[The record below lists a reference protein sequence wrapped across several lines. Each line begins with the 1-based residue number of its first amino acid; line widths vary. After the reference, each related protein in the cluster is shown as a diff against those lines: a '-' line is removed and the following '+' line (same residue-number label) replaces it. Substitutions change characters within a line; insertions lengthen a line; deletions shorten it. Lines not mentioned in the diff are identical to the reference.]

1 MRGADADPRDGSSR
15 YWGLCMGFVRCNP
28 GHASALWWL
37 LAGGV
42 AHAQPPVAELQ
53 PVVVTATR
61 VEQDALLVP
70 AAIDRIDA
78 DDLHRAQ
85 PGIQLSESLQRIPGV
100 VARDRQNDAQD
111 LQVSIRGFGA
121 RATFGVRG
129 VRLYT
134 DGIPATMPDGQ
145 GQVSHFSLESAGRIE
160 VLRGPFSALYGNAS
174 GGVIALYSMPPPT
187 RPQFSAGAVAGD
199 DGLVR
204 MSGWL
209 RGPWASTEG
218 GYSLDAAHVDS
229 AGYRHHSASRRDS
242 AQALLRGTLSPAT
255 RYTLLANSLD
265 LQADDP
271 QGLTVAE
278 LGGDRR
284 AASTGAL
291 LFGTRKS
298 VRQRQLGLRIE
309 HDLGAAQRMT
319 VTTYAGNRQ
328 TAQMLSVP
336 VAAQRNPLSG
346 GGAIDLDR
354 DYGGVDARWRWSSQ
368 GLRRPLALTLG
379 IQHDISDEDRRGYEN
394 FIGDQPGVRGPL
406 RRDERDRVTGS
417 DQYLQLEWQPGER
430 WRINLGA
437 RHSAVRF
444 ASRDRYITA
453 DNPDDSGSLDY
464 AHTSPVAGVLFRATP
479 WLSLYANAGSG
490 FETPTFNEL
499 AYRSDGRSGLN
510 DALRAATSSNIE
522 AGLRVR
528 RGSFAVSTTLFRSRT
543 SDELVVAANQGGRSV
558 YANAGESQRQ
568 GLELS
573 LSGVLASHWHVA
585 IAYTLLDAR
594 YRRGFLL
601 CASTPC
607 LQPDLLVPAG
617 RRIPG
622 LSRQFAWGEVR
633 WRANDDLDVALE
645 ARFVDRVFANDAN
658 TAAAPAY
665 ARVDLS
671 AERRLRTGNIEWTG
685 FARIDNLFDRDIVG
699 SVIVNDSNVR
709 YFEPAPGRGWTVGLS
724 ARMDFD

>member
-1 MRGADADPRDGSSR
+1 
-15 YWGLCMGFVRCNP
+15 MGFVRCHR
-28 GHASALWWL
+28 GHASALCLL
-37 LAGGV
+37 LAVGV
-42 AHAQPPVAELQ
+42 AEARPPVPELK

-78 DDLHRAQ
+78 SDLHRAQ

-111 LQVSIRGFGA
+111 LQISIRGFGA

-145 GQVSHFSLESAGRIE
+145 GQVSHFSLESADRIE

-174 GGVIALYSMPPPT
+174 GGVIALYSTPPPT
-187 RPQFSAGAVAGD
+187 RPQFTAGVVAGD

-204 MSGWL
+204 ASGWL
-209 RGPWASTEG
+209 RGPWRTVDG

-229 AGYRHHSASRRDS
+229 TGYRDHSASRRDS
-242 AQALLRGTLSPAT
+242 GQALLRGTPSST
-255 RYTLLANSLD
+255 TGYTLLANSLD

-271 QGLTVAE
+271 QGLTMAE

-291 LFGTRKS
+291 LFDTRKS

-309 HDLGAAQRMT
+309 HGFGATQRISI
-319 VTTYAGNRQ
+319 TTYTGKRQ

-336 VAAQRNPLSG
+336 VAAQANPLSG

-354 DYGGVDARWRWSSQ
+354 DYGGVDARLRWSSQ
-368 GLRRPLALTLG
+368 GLRQPLALTFG
-379 IQHDISDEDRRGYEN
+379 IQHDVSDEARRGYEN
-394 FIGDQPGVRGPL
+394 FIGDQLGVRGKL

-430 WRINLGA
+430 WRVNLGA
-437 RHSAVRF
+437 RHSVVRF
-444 ASRDRYITA
+444 ASRDFYITA

-464 AHTSPVAGVLFRATP
+464 THTSPVAGVLFRATP

-510 DALRAATSSNIE
+510 DTLRAATSSNIE

-528 RGSFAVSTTLFRSRT
+528 RGGIAMSTALFRSRT

-558 YANAGESQRQ
+558 YANAGQSQRQ

-573 LSGVLASHWHVA
+573 LSGALASHWHVA
-585 IAYTLLDAR
+585 LSYTLLDAR
-594 YRRGFLL
+594 YRSGFLL

-622 LSRQFAWGEVR
+622 LSRQFSWGEVR
-633 WRANDDLDVALE
+633 WQASDALDVALE

-665 ARVDLS
+665 TRVDLGV
-671 AERRLRTGNIEWTG
+671 ERRLRTGSIDWTG
-685 FARIDNLFDRDIVG
+685 FVRIDNLFDRDIVG
-699 SVIVNDSNVR
+699 SVIVNDSNGR
-709 YFEPAPGRGWTVGLS
+709 YFEPAPGRSWTVGLS
-724 ARMDFD
+724 ARMDLD

>member
-1 MRGADADPRDGSSR
+1 
-15 YWGLCMGFVRCNP
+15 MGIVRRNP

-37 LAGGV
+37 LAAGV
-42 AHAQPPVAELQ
+42 AHAQRPPVVAELK

-78 DDLHRAQ
+78 DDLHRAR

-111 LQVSIRGFGA
+111 LQISIRGFGA

-145 GQVSHFSLESAGRIE
+145 GQVSHFSLESADRIE

-174 GGVIALYSMPPPT
+174 GGVIALYSMPPPS

-204 MSGWL
+204 VSGWL
-209 RGPWASTEG
+209 RGPWRSTDG

-229 AGYRHHSASRRDS
+229 TGYRDHSASRRDS
-242 AQALLRGTLSPAT
+242 GQALLRGSLSPAT
-255 RYTLLANSLD
+255 GYTLLANSLD

-271 QGLTVAE
+271 QGLTIAE

-291 LFGTRKS
+291 RFDTRKS
-298 VRQRQLGLRIE
+298 VRQRQFGLRIE
-309 HDLGAAQRMT
+309 HDIDAAQHIG
-319 VTTYAGNRQ
+319 VTAYGGNRQ

-336 VAAQRNPLSG
+336 VAAQGNPLSG

-354 DYGGVDARWRWSSQ
+354 DYRGVDARWRWSSQ
-368 GLRRPLALTLG
+368 ELRQPLALTLG
-379 IQHDISDEDRRGYEN
+379 VQRDVSDEARRGYEN
-394 FIGDQPGVRGPL
+394 FVGDQLGVRGEL

-437 RHSAVRF
+437 RRSVVRF
-444 ASRDRYITA
+444 NSRDRYITV

-464 AHTSPVAGVLFRATP
+464 AHASPVAGVLFRATP

-510 DALRAATSSNIE
+510 DALRAATSGNIE

-528 RGSFAVSTTLFRSRT
+528 RGGFALSGAVFRSRT

-573 LSGVLASHWHVA
+573 FSGRLATRWHVA
-585 IAYTLLDAR
+585 FAYTLLDAR

-607 LQPDLLVPAG
+607 LQPDVLVPAG

-633 WRANDDLDVALE
+633 WRAGDDLDVALE
-645 ARFVDRVFANDAN
+645 ARFVDRVYANDAN

-665 ARVDLS
+665 AQVDLG
-671 AERRLRTGNIEWTG
+671 AERRVRTGRIEWTG
-685 FARIDNLFDRDIVG
+685 FARIDNLADRDIVG
-699 SVIVNDSNVR
+699 SVIVNESNGR
-709 YFEPAPGRGWTVGLS
+709 YFEPAPGRGWSVGLS
-724 ARMDFD
+724 ARMDFE

>member
-1 MRGADADPRDGSSR
+1 
-15 YWGLCMGFVRCNP
+15 MGVVRFDP
-28 GHASALWWL
+28 GHAHAVCLL
-37 LAGGV
+37 LAAGV
-42 AHAQPPVAELQ
+42 VHAQPPPVVELK

-78 DDLHRAQ
+78 SDLHRAQ

-100 VARDRQNDAQD
+100 VGRDRQNDAQD
-111 LQVSIRGFGA
+111 LQISIRGFGA

-145 GQVSHFSLESAGRIE
+145 GQVSHFSLESADRIE

-174 GGVIALYSMPPPT
+174 GGVIALYSAPPPSRT
-187 RPQFSAGAVAGD
+187 QLDTAAVAGD
-199 DGLVR
+199 DGLWRVA
-204 MSGWL
+204 SWL
-209 RGPWASTEG
+209 RGPWRSAEG
-218 GYSLDAAHVDS
+218 GYSLDAAHVDGD
-229 AGYRHHSASRRDS
+229 GYRDHSASRRDS
-242 AQALLRGTLSPAT
+242 GQALLRGALSPAT
-255 RYTLLANSLD
+255 GYTLLANSLD

-271 QGLTVAE
+271 QGLTAAE

-291 LFGTRKS
+291 LFDTRKS
-298 VRQRQLGLRIE
+298 VRQRQLGLRVE

-319 VTTYAGNRQ
+319 VTTYAGHRQ

-354 DYGGVDARWRWSSQ
+354 DYRGVDARWRWSSHYLSQ
-368 GLRRPLALTLG
+368 PLALTLG
-379 IQHDISDEDRRGYEN
+379 LQHDVSDEARRGYEN
-394 FIGDQPGVRGPL
+394 SIGDQLGVRGRL

-417 DQYLQLEWQPGER
+417 DQYLQLEWQPGAR

-444 ASRDRYITA
+444 VSRDRYVTA
-453 DNPDDSGSLDY
+453 GNPDDSGSLDF

-510 DALRAATSSNIE
+510 EGLRAATSSNVE
-522 AGLRVR
+522 AGLRLR
-528 RGSFAVSTTLFRSRT
+528 RGGFALSSAVFRSRS

-568 GLELS
+568 GFELS
-573 LSGVLASHWHVA
+573 LSAALSPRWQLAF
-585 IAYTLLDAR
+585 AYTLLDAR
-594 YRRGFLL
+594 YRSGFLV

-607 LQPDLLVPAG
+607 PQPDQRVPAG

-622 LSRQFAWGEVR
+622 LSRQFAWGELR
-633 WRANDDLDVALE
+633 WQASDDLDVSLE

-658 TAAAPAY
+658 TDAAPAY
-665 ARVDLS
+665 ARVDLG

-685 FARIDNLFDRDIVG
+685 FARIDNVLDRAIVG
-699 SVIVNDSNVR
+699 SVIVNDSNGR

>member
-1 MRGADADPRDGSSR
+1 
-15 YWGLCMGFVRCNP
+15 MGFVRCHP
-28 GHASALWWL
+28 GHASALWLL

-42 AHAQPPVAELQ
+42 AEARPPVELK

-70 AAIDRIDA
+70 AAIDRVDA
-78 DDLHRAQ
+78 SDLHRAQ

-111 LQVSIRGFGA
+111 LQISIRGFGA

-145 GQVSHFSLESAGRIE
+145 GQVSHFSLDSADRIE

-174 GGVIALYSMPPPT
+174 GGVIALYSTPPPT
-187 RPQFSAGAVAGD
+187 RPQFSAGVVAGD

-209 RGPWASTEG
+209 RGPWRTVDG

-229 AGYRHHSASRRDS
+229 TGYRDHSASRRDS
-242 AQALLRGTLSPAT
+242 GQALLRGTSST
-255 RYTLLANSLD
+255 TTGFTLLANSLD

-291 LFGTRKS
+291 LFDTRKS

-309 HDLGAAQRMT
+309 HGFGATQRIS
-319 VTTYAGNRQ
+319 VTTYAGKRQ

-336 VAAQRNPLSG
+336 VAAQANPLSG

-354 DYGGVDARWRWSSQ
+354 DYGGIDARWRWSSH
-368 GLRRPLALTLG
+368 GLRQPLALTFG
-379 IQHDISDEDRRGYEN
+379 IQHDVSDEARRGYEN
-394 FIGDQPGVRGPL
+394 FIGDQLGVRGQL

-430 WRINLGA
+430 WRVNLGA

-444 ASRDRYITA
+444 ASRDFYINV

-464 AHTSPVAGVLFRATP
+464 THTSPVAGVLFRATP
-479 WLSLYANAGSG
+479 WLSVYANAGSG

-528 RGSFAVSTTLFRSRT
+528 RGSIAMSTALFRSRT

-558 YANAGESQRQ
+558 YANAGQSQRQ

-573 LSGVLASHWHVA
+573 LSGALASHWHVA
-585 IAYTLLDAR
+585 LSYTLLDAR
-594 YRRGFLL
+594 YRSGFLL

-622 LSRQFAWGEVR
+622 LSRQFGWGEVR
-633 WRANDDLDVALE
+633 WQASDALDVALE

-665 ARVDLS
+665 TRVDLG
-671 AERRLRTGNIEWTG
+671 AERRLRTGSIDWTG
-685 FARIDNLFDRDIVG
+685 FVRIDNLFDRDIVG
-699 SVIVNDSNVR
+699 SVIVNDSNGR
-709 YFEPAPGRGWTVGLS
+709 YFEPAPGRSWTVGLS

>member
-1 MRGADADPRDGSSR
+1 MD
-15 YWGLCMGFVRCNP
+15 FVRCNP
-28 GHASALWWL
+28 GRASALWWL

-42 AHAQPPVAELQ
+42 AHAQPPPVAELK
-53 PVVVTATR
+53 PLVVTATR

-78 DDLHRAQ
+78 GEIHRAQ

-111 LQVSIRGFGA
+111 LQISIRGFGA

-145 GQVSHFSLESAGRIE
+145 GQVSHFPLESADRIE

-174 GGVIALYSMPPPT
+174 GGVIALYSAPPPSQP
-187 RPQFSAGAVAGD
+187 RASAGVVAGD

-204 MSGWL
+204 MSSWL
-209 RGPWASTEG
+209 RGPWHSAVG

-229 AGYRHHSASRRDS
+229 TGYREHSASRRDS
-242 AQALLRGTLSPAT
+242 GQALLRGALSTAT
-255 RYTLLANSLD
+255 DYALLANSLD
-265 LQADDP
+265 LRADDP
-271 QGLTVAE
+271 QGLTAVE
-278 LGGDRR
+278 LDHDRR

-291 LFGTRKS
+291 LFDTRKS

-309 HDLGAAQRMT
+309 HDISPSQHFTLAG
-319 VTTYAGNRQ
+319 YAGHRQ
-328 TAQMLSVP
+328 AAQMLSVP

-354 DYGGVDARWRWSSQ
+354 TYRGLDARWRWSSQ
-368 GLRRPLALTLG
+368 GLRRPLALTFGL
-379 IQHDISDEDRRGYEN
+379 QQDVSDEARRGYEN
-394 FIGDQPGVRGPL
+394 FIGTRRGVRGDL
-406 RRDERDRVTGS
+406 RRDQRDRVTGA

-430 WRINLGA
+430 WRLDLGA

-444 ASRDRYITA
+444 LSRDRYITA
-453 DNPDDSGSLDY
+453 ANPDDSGSLDY

-499 AYRSDGRSGLN
+499 SYRSDGRSGLN
-510 DALRAATSSNIE
+510 DSLQAATSSNVE

-528 RGSFAVSTTLFRSRT
+528 RGGFALSTALFRSRT

-573 LSGVLASHWHVA
+573 LSGALASRWHLA
-585 IAYTLLDAR
+585 LAYTLLDAR

-607 LQPDLLVPAG
+607 LQPDLLVAAG

-622 LSRQFAWGEVR
+622 LSRHFAWGEVR
-633 WRANDDLDVALE
+633 WQANDDLEVALE

-665 ARVDLS
+665 GRVDLS

-685 FARIDNLFDRDIVG
+685 FARVDNLLDRDIVG
-699 SVIVNDSNVR
+699 SVIVNDSNGR

>member
-1 MRGADADPRDGSSR
+1 
-15 YWGLCMGFVRCNP
+15 MGFVRRNP

-42 AHAQPPVAELQ
+42 AHAQPPPVAELK

-61 VEQDALLVP
+61 VGQDALLVP

-78 DDLHRAQ
+78 GDLHRAQ

-111 LQVSIRGFGA
+111 LQISIRGFGA

-145 GQVSHFSLESAGRIE
+145 GQVSHFSLESADRIE

-218 GYSLDAAHVDS
+218 GYSMDAAHVDS
-229 AGYRHHSASRRDS
+229 AGYRDHSASRRDS
-242 AQALLRGTLSPAT
+242 GQALLRGTLSPAT
-255 RYTLLANSLD
+255 GYTLLANSLD

-271 QGLTVAE
+271 QGLTAAE

-284 AASTGAL
+284 AASSGAL
-291 LFGTRKS
+291 LFDTRKS

-309 HDLGAAQRMT
+309 HDLDTAQRIT

-354 DYGGVDARWRWSSQ
+354 DYRGVDARWRWSSQ
-368 GLRRPLALTLG
+368 RIRQPLALTFG
-379 IQHDISDEDRRGYEN
+379 IQHDVSDEARRGYEN
-394 FIGDQPGVRGPL
+394 FIDDQLGVRGTL
-406 RRDERDRVTGS
+406 RRNERDRVTGS
-417 DQYLQLEWQPGER
+417 DQYLQLEWQPGGR
-430 WRINLGA
+430 WRVNLGA

-444 ASRDRYITA
+444 VSRDRHITV

-464 AHTSPVAGVLFRATP
+464 AHTSPVVGVLFRATP

-510 DALRAATSSNIE
+510 DALRAATSSNVE
-522 AGLRVR
+522 AGLRMR
-528 RGSFAVSTTLFRSRT
+528 RGSFALSTALFRSRT

-558 YANAGESQRQ
+558 YANAGESLRQ

-573 LSGVLASHWHVA
+573 LSGTLASRWHVA
-585 IAYTLLDAR
+585 FAYTLLDAR
-594 YRRGFLL
+594 YRRGFLV

-607 LQPDLLVPAG
+607 PQPDLLVPAG

-658 TAAAPAY
+658 AAAAPAHT
-665 ARVDLS
+665 RIDLS
-671 AERRLRTGNIEWTG
+671 VERRLRTGNIEWTG
-685 FARIDNLFDRDIVG
+685 FARIDNLLDRDIVG
-699 SVIVNDSNVR
+699 SVIVNDSNGR
-709 YFEPAPGRGWTVGLS
+709 YFEPAPGRGWTVGLN

>member
-1 MRGADADPRDGSSR
+1 MLASLLLAC
-15 YWGLCMGFVRCNP
+15 GL
-28 GHASALWWL
+28 ASA
-37 LAGGV
+37 
-42 AHAQPPVAELQ
+42 QQTPPIPALRT
-53 PVVVTATR
+53 VVVTATR
-61 VEQDALLVP
+61 VDEDALLVP

-145 GQVSHFSLESAGRIE
+145 GQVSHFSLESADRIE

-174 GGVIALYSMPPPT
+174 GGVIALYSAPPT
-187 RPQFSAGAVAGD
+187 SRPQVSAGVVAGD
-199 DGLVR
+199 GGLVR
-204 MSGWL
+204 VSTWV
-209 RGPWASTEG
+209 RGPWRSADG
-218 GYSLDAAHVDS
+218 GYSLDAARVDNH
-229 AGYRHHSASRRDS
+229 GYRDHSTSHRDS
-242 AQALLRGTLSPAT
+242 GQILLRGGLLDTAD
-255 RYTLLANSLD
+255 YTLLANSLD

-271 QGLTVAE
+271 QGLTTAE
-278 LGGDRR
+278 LDGDRR
-284 AASTGAL
+284 AASNGAL
-291 LFGTRKS
+291 LFDTRKR

-309 HDLGAAQRMT
+309 HDLDAAQRIT
-319 VTTYAGNRQ
+319 VTAYAGNRQ

-354 DYGGVDARWRWSSQ
+354 DYRGIDARWRWSSQ
-368 GLRRPLALTLG
+368 HLSQPLALTFG
-379 IQHDISDEDRRGYEN
+379 IQHDVSDEARRGYEN
-394 FIGDQPGVRGPL
+394 FIGDQLGERGNL
-406 RRDERDRVTGS
+406 RRDERDRVAAS

-444 ASRDRYITA
+444 DSGDRYITA

-464 AHTSPVAGVLFRATP
+464 AHTTPVAGVLFRATP
-479 WLSLYANAGSG
+479 WLSVYANAGSG

-499 AYRSDGRSGLN
+499 VYRSDGRSGLN
-510 DALRAATSSNIE
+510 GALLAATSANIE
-522 AGLRVR
+522 AGLRMR
-528 RGSFAVSTTLFRSRT
+528 RGEFAFSAAAFRSRT
-543 SDELVVAANQGGRSV
+543 ENELVVAASLGGRSV
-558 YANAGESQRQ
+558 YGNAGESQRQ

-573 LSGVLASHWHVA
+573 LSGVLATQWHVA
-585 IAYTLLDAR
+585 FAYTLLDAR

-601 CASTPC
+601 CANAPC
-607 LQPDLLVPAG
+607 LQPDVLVPAG

-622 LSRQFAWGEVR
+622 LSRQFAWGELR
-633 WRANDDLDVALE
+633 WQASAGVDLALE
-645 ARFVDRVFANDAN
+645 ARFVDQVFANDAN

-665 ARVDLS
+665 TRLDLS
-671 AERRLRTGNIEWTG
+671 AEQRLRSGNIEWTG

-699 SVIVNDSNVR
+699 SVIVNDSNGR
-709 YFEPAPGRGWTVGLS
+709 YLEPAPGRGWTVGMN

>member
-1 MRGADADPRDGSSR
+1 
-15 YWGLCMGFVRCNP
+15 VI
-28 GHASALWWL
+28 ALL
-37 LAGGV
+37 LASGW
-42 AHAQPPVAELQ
+42 ANAQQAPRIPELRT
-53 PVVVTATR
+53 VVVTATR
-61 VEQDALLVP
+61 ADEDALLVP

-78 DDLHRAQ
+78 DEIHRAQ

-145 GQVSHFSLESAGRIE
+145 GQVSHFSLESADRIE

-174 GGVIALYSMPPPT
+174 GGVIALYSAPPPLH
-187 RPQFSAGAVAGD
+187 PQFSAGVVGGD

-204 MSGWL
+204 VSNWL
-209 RGPWASTEG
+209 RGPWRSTAG

-229 AGYRHHSASRRDS
+229 TGYRDHSASRRDS
-242 AQALLRGTLSPAT
+242 GQGLLRGALSSAT
-255 RYTLLANSLD
+255 GYVLLANSLD

-271 QGLTVAE
+271 QGLTATE
-278 LGGDRR
+278 LDGDRR
-284 AASTGAL
+284 AASNGAL
-291 LFGTRKS
+291 LFDTRKS

-309 HDLGAAQRMT
+309 HDINAAQRIT
-319 VTTYAGNRQ
+319 LTSYAGNRQ

-336 VAAQRNPLSG
+336 VVAQRNPLSG

-354 DYGGVDARWRWSSQ
+354 DYRGVDARWRWSSQ
-368 GLRRPLALTLG
+368 GLRRPLALTFGL
-379 IQHDISDEDRRGYEN
+379 QRDVSDETRRGYEN
-394 FIGDQPGVRGPL
+394 FIGEQLGVRGQL

-430 WRINLGA
+430 WRVNLGA
-437 RHSAVRF
+437 RHSAARF
-444 ASRDRYITA
+444 ASQDRYITA
-453 DNPDDSGSLDY
+453 DNPDDSGNLDY

-499 AYRSDGRSGLN
+499 SYRSDGRSGLN
-510 DALRAATSSNIE
+510 DTLRAATSSNVE

-528 RGSFAVSTTLFRSRT
+528 RGNLAMSATVFRSRT

-573 LSGVLASHWHVA
+573 LSGVLASRWHLA
-585 IAYTLLDAR
+585 FAHTLLDAR
-594 YRRGFLL
+594 YRRDFLL

-607 LQPDLLVPAG
+607 MQPDLLVPAG

-633 WRANDDLDVALE
+633 WQANDDLDVALE

-658 TAAAPAY
+658 TAVAPAY

-671 AERRLRTGNIEWTG
+671 AERRLRTGNVEWTG
-685 FARIDNLFDRDIVG
+685 FARIDNLLDRDIVG
-699 SVIVNDSNVR
+699 SVIVNDSNGR
-709 YFEPAPGRGWTVGLS
+709 YFEPAPGRGWSVGLS
-724 ARMDFD
+724 ARMDFE